1 VVKRALGDW
10 SRVARVAGEPKYVA
24 IATELV
30 GRIADEEFLPG
41 DFLPTETQLLEQ
53 YEVSR
58 FTIRESLRYLAEHG
72 LIVRRQGSGSRV
84 IATRP
89 SPTYVMG
96 MWEEEFLQYSSQT
109 SVELTR
115 NSQPLPERLS
125 TLLGAADPGEWSWFT
140 GVRRSAPN
148 NIAIGLV
155 DIVLRNEY
163 ADVVSEAPIPTTGA
177 VFARVTQQH
186 GVVLDHID
194 QSVSAEL
201 VEPHAAALL
210 ECEAHVPGLRIVR
223 KFIGDDGVF
232 EITSTVH
239 PSDRFQYSLMLRR
252 KQ

>member
-1 VVKRALGDW
+1 M
-10 SRVARVAGEPKYVA
+10 A

-30 GRIADEEFLPG
+30 GRIADGEFLPG

-58 FTIRESLRYLAEHG
+58 FTIRESLRYLTEHG

-109 SVELTR
+109 SVVLTR
-115 NSQPLPERLS
+115 NSVSLPSRLSSLLPEND
-125 TLLGAADPGEWSWFT
+125 AGEWTWFT
-140 GVRRSAPN
+140 GVRRSLPN
-148 NIAIGLV
+148 NAAIGRV
-155 DIVLRNEY
+155 DVLLRAEF
-163 ADVVSEAPIPTTGA
+163 ADVVSQAPTPTTGA
-177 VFARVTQQH
+177 VFARVQEQH
-186 GVVLDHID
+186 GVEIDHID

-201 VEPHAAALL
+201 IDEASAALL
-210 ECEAHVPGLRIVR
+210 ECEPQVPGLRIIR
-223 KFIGDDGVF
+223 KFISDDGVF